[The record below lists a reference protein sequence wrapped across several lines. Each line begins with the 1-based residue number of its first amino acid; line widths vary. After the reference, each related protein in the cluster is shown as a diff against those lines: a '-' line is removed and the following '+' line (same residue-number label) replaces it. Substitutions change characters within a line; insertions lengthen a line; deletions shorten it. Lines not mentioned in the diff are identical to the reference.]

1 MTAESPSRSRESTP
15 GETTETGH
23 EPTETGHA
31 AAETDHETTE
41 TDPTAAASASTK
53 VEGVYHDIEDVLSGI
68 ADGDS
73 ESFTCDSGLSSDD
86 SGPFPDDDDDAGG
99 EDGGGIERSL
109 AFLGW
114 NTSRD
119 RVVEAG
125 YRVGIVAGLLCAVP
139 VSLLVGAGPG
149 ILGGLIAGLAATHA
163 VHRGPVWIATLRRTR
178 ALGAAPG
185 LVGRL
190 VLRMRLDPSTERAV
204 RFASRTGRGPLADG
218 LRRHERRCADGPTTG
233 LRSFAREW
241 RPWFPA
247 IDRATALVRTAATA
261 PPERRGRCLD
271 RALDAVLSGTTDRL
285 ASVIGE
291 VRGPVSALYAF
302 GVLLPLALIALLP
315 AAAAAG
321 VPIGSGVVAVVYL
334 LVLPG
339 GLLAAAVWLLSRR
352 PVAFPPPPI
361 GTDHP
366 DVPKRWPHAVAGGL
380 LAGAV
385 TAVVSAGIIAPWT
398 APVTGAGMG
407 VGTALLVGSS
417 PRRRVLSEIRA
428 VERDLPDAMTVIGG
442 DVAEGVAVEHAIAN
456 AGARLDGPT
465 GEVFDRAA
473 SRSDTLRVG
482 VRSAFTGD
490 GGPVETVPS
499 PRVRGAVALLAVAA
513 REGRPAGD
521 VLLEL
526 ADQLERLRE
535 LERDARRQ
543 LATVTGTLTNT
554 AAVFAPLVGGAT
566 VALATGIGTA
576 GTAGAGLDAGAA
588 GLDAGAAGLDAGAV
602 GGDAG
607 TPGGGTP
614 ADGESPADPDATDAG
629 RPADEADETTSAALS
644 VTVLGGIVGT
654 YVLLLA
660 AILTGLATGLERGFD
675 RTLVA
680 YRVGVALPTA
690 TATYLVAFVGA
701 GLLL

>member
-1 MTAESPSRSRESTP
+1 MTGESARRTLQRVRSA
-15 GETTETGH
+15 TETVH
-23 EPTETGHA
+23 RAVSSSPTG
-31 AAETDHETTE
+31 
-41 TDPTAAASASTK
+41 S
-53 VEGVYHDIEDVLSGI
+53 
-68 ADGDS
+68 DGDS
-73 ESFTCDSGLSSDD
+73 YDSTASGVDSDD
-86 SGPFPDDDDDAGG
+86 LDDL
-99 EDGGGIERSL
+99 ERAI
-109 AFLGW
+109 AFLEW
-114 NTSRD
+114 NVTRD
-119 RVVEAG
+119 RVVELG
-125 YRVGIVAGLLCAVP
+125 YRIGIAVGLLCALP
-139 VSLLVGAGPG
+139 VALLVGALPG
-149 ILGGLIAGLAATHA
+149 VLGGLIAGLAGTHA
-163 VHRGPVWIATLRRTR
+163 SHRGPVWVATLRRTR

-204 RFASRTGRGPLADG
+204 RFAARTGRGPLAVG
-218 LRRHERRCADGPTTG
+218 LGRHERRCADGPTTG
-233 LRSFAREW
+233 LRAFAREW

-271 RALDAVLSGTTDRL
+271 RALDAVLSGTTERL
-285 ASVIGE
+285 GAFIGE
-291 VRGPVSALYAF
+291 VKGPVSALYAF
-302 GVLLPLALIALLP
+302 GVLLPLAMIALLP

-321 VPIGSGVVAVVYL
+321 VPIGSAVVAALYL
-334 LVLPG
+334 LVLPT
-339 GLLAAAVWLLSRR
+339 GLLAAAAWLLSRR

-361 GTDHP
+361 TTDHP
-366 DVPKRWPHAVAGGL
+366 DVPRRWPHAIAGGL
-380 LAGAV
+380 LAGAT
-385 TAVVSAGIIAPWT
+385 TAVAAGWLVAPWS
-398 APVTGAGMG
+398 APVGGVGVG
-407 VGTALLVGSS
+407 VGTSLLVVASA
-417 PRRRVLSEIRA
+417 RRQVLLEVRA

-442 DVAEGVAVEHAIAN
+442 DVAEGVAVEHAVAN
-456 AGARLDGPT
+456 AGERLDGAT
-465 GEVFDRAA
+465 GEVFERAA
-473 SRSDTLRVG
+473 RRSNTLRVG

-490 GGPVETVPS
+490 GGPIETIPS

-566 VALATGIGTA
+566 VALATGIDAA

-588 GLDAGAAGLDAGAV
+588 GVDALAGGTNPGDPTATDPTATDPGAPQSTPDGEGGGV
-602 GGDAG
+602 GGVL
-607 TPGGGTP
+607 PVP
-614 ADGESPADPDATDAG
+614 
-629 RPADEADETTSAALS
+629 
-644 VTVLGGIVGT
+644 VLGGIVGT
-654 YVLLLA
+654 YVLLLS

-680 YRVGVALPTA
+680 YRIGIALPTA

>member
-1 MTAESPSRSRESTP
+1 MTGESTS
-15 GETTETGH
+15 TR
-23 EPTETGHA
+23 
-31 AAETDHETTE
+31 AETVYRG
-41 TDPTAAASASTK
+41 
-53 VEGVYHDIEDVLSGI
+53 VEDLLSGV
-68 ADGDS
+68 ADGDDDGS
-73 ESFTCDSGLSSDD
+73 EGDD
-86 SGPFPDDDDDAGG
+86 LD
-99 EDGGGIERSL
+99 ELERSL

-114 NTSRD
+114 DSTRD
-119 RVVEAG
+119 RIVEVG
-125 YRVGIVAGLLCAVP
+125 YRTGIVVGLLCAIP
-139 VSLLVGAGPG
+139 VSLLVGPVPG
-149 ILGGLIAGLAATHA
+149 ILGGLIAGLAATH
-163 VHRGPVWIATLRRTR
+163 VIHCGPVWIATLRRTR

-204 RFASRTGRGPLADG
+204 RFASRTGRGPLASG
-218 LRRHERRCADGPTTG
+218 LGRHERRCADGPTTG
-233 LRSFAREW
+233 LRAFAREW

-285 ASVIGE
+285 ASFIGE

-315 AAAAAG
+315 AAAASG
-321 VPIGSGVVAVVYL
+321 VPIGSSVVAVVYL

-366 DVPKRWPHAVAGGL
+366 EVPRRWPHAIAGGL
-380 LAGAV
+380 LAGVAAAAV
-385 TAVVSAGIIAPWT
+385 AGWLVAPWS
-398 APVTGAGMG
+398 APVSG
-407 VGTALLVGSS
+407 VGVGVGSALLVVASA
-417 PRRRVLSEIRA
+417 RRRVLSEIRA

-456 AGARLDGPT
+456 AGERLDGPT

-473 SRSDTLRVG
+473 RRSDTLRVG
-482 VRSAFTGD
+482 VRSAFAGD
-490 GGPVETVPS
+490 GGPIETVPS
-499 PRVRGAVALLAVAA
+499 PRLRGAVALLAVAA

-588 GLDAGAAGLDAGAV
+588 GVDTLAGGGSAVDPATADSGTSGSSPAGAGGEASAV
-602 GGDAG
+602 L
-607 TPGGGTP
+607 PVP
-614 ADGESPADPDATDAG
+614 
-629 RPADEADETTSAALS
+629 
-644 VTVLGGIVGT
+644 VLGGIVGT
-654 YVLLLA
+654 YVLLLS

-680 YRVGVALPTA
+680 YRIGIALPTA
-690 TATYLVAFVGA
+690 TTTYLVAFVGA